1 MTLSGVYGFWK
12 YVTNLD
18 RRETRR
24 YLEMLYAL
32 KYRKMVCATLS
43 HFPSSISSQPI
54 AFVLILVLLL
64 CVLVQATTVPLAIE
78 GEASTK

>member
-12 YVTNLD
+12 YVSNLD

-32 KYRKMVCATLS
+32 KYRKMVRAMTLC
-43 HFPSSISSQPI
+43 SSI
-54 AFVLILVLLL
+54 
-64 CVLVQATTVPLAIE
+64 
-78 GEASTK
+78 